1 MESKKYSGYNNN
13 VMHKATSASAI
24 GSSVNVHRNTLSE
37 GGSCHADAL
46 PPKAPPSTTTT
57 TGLGPSSNSGGN
69 KGTSYLRSAHFYK

>member
-46 PPKAPPSTTTT
+46 PPKAPPS
-57 TGLGPSSNSGGN
+57 SNSGGN